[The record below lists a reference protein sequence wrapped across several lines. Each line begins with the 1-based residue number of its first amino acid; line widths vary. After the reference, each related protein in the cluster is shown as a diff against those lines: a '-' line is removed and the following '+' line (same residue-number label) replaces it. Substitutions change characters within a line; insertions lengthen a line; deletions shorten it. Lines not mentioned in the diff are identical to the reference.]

1 MNETREY
8 GGHEGVARMAER
20 VVVHSY
26 TRDWKL
32 TLNITSYVGVWPL
45 VFIDDLNNAEQILLL
60 ELLQGFGNLLV
71 VVVFG
76 LLSSKTLLLG
86 TVIVV
91 GGERTSFAQTL
102 LQILGWVLESDSM
115 CLIVLFLVEVKI
127 VDNWC

>member
-8 GGHEGVARMAER
+8 AGHEGVARMTER
-20 VVVHSY
+20 RVVHSY

-45 VFIDDLNNAEQILLL
+45 VFIDDLNNTEQILLL

-115 CLIVLFLVEVKI
+115 RLIVLFLVEVKI